1 MKTKRAWD
9 KNYHKMKKNKYQ
21 RNNMTKK
28 SSQIWQI
35 IKEVCKIKKVIRRKQ
50 LHHKMMFNKK
60 KEFSNKE
67 QRVARVEQMNL
78 ISNQIAI
85 KHYHT

>member
-1 MKTKRAWD
+1 MKMKRAWD

-28 SSQIWQI
+28 SSKIWQI
-35 IKEVCKIKKVIRRKQ
+35 IKEVCQIKKVTRRKQ
-50 LHHKMMFNKK
+50 LYQKMMFNKK

-67 QRVARVEQMNL
+67 QRVVRADQMNL